1 MKSTSESVNIT
12 KPILQLVS
20 NPSPVPSIPPEL
32 RKLVSEYA
40 RGHLALHIISVDAI
54 SVDANNRQALHIFD
68 NRTKQAAPAC
78 FDSDDQW
85 HEWELMAELTGNPRY
100 RYCIDCTPAY
110 QDKMRAA
117 GRCAHPDVVLVN
129 DSEGEKL

>member
-40 RGHLALHIISVDAI
+40 RGHLALHIISVDA
-54 SVDANNRQALHIFD
+54 NNRQALHIFD

-85 HEWELMAELTGNPRY
+85 RKWASMADLTGNPNQ
-100 RYCIDCTPAY
+100 YCIDCAPAY

-117 GRCAHPDVVLVN
+117 GRCAHPDVVLLN